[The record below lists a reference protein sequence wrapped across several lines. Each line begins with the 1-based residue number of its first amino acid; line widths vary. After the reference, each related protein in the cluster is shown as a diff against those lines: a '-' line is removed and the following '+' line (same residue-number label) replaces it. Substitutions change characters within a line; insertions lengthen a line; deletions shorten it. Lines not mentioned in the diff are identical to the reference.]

1 MKTSRS
7 TGNCSTVCFWGNI
20 IRSQRK
26 MFCWRVFPVWNCEIK
41 HRNRIEKPSKFIFA
55 EPQSAIIS
63 NERVPHQHNLTLME
77 QSQFKN
83 KQFQN
88 HYSHFN
94 SVKNCMIFWLPLNL
108 FFFSSSSFGKLSFVK
123 RIFKKISENA
133 CRCWIEESRFFISEN
148 KDCEFKKTKE
158 KFFVCI
164 FFVSKNS
171 STFWNAQLW
180 IYFFL
185 YVIIWSTFSLYH
197 TNEILLNIKK
207 TIKVSSP
214 ESVKECVCKIREGIA
229 NVRIDV
235 TTTTRDL
242 FYTVIEAL
250 KQGAVKKLRIKNYR
264 PEMDSIKSYLSQ
276 DGIVLEELNLSLKEM
291 ISHHITQ

>member
-185 YVIIWSTFSLYH
+185 YVIIWSTFSSSFTQTKYFW
-197 TNEILLNIKK
+197 ISKKQSKFPLLRVWRNVFAKSEKELPMWGSRWKK
-207 TIKVSSP
+207 
-214 ESVKECVCKIREGIA
+214 
-229 NVRIDV
+229 RIDIFFV
-235 TTTTRDL
+235 QWS
-242 FYTVIEAL
+242 
-250 KQGAVKKLRIKNYR
+250 KHW
-264 PEMDSIKSYLSQ
+264 S
-276 DGIVLEELNLSLKEM
+276 KEK
-291 ISHHITQ
+291 